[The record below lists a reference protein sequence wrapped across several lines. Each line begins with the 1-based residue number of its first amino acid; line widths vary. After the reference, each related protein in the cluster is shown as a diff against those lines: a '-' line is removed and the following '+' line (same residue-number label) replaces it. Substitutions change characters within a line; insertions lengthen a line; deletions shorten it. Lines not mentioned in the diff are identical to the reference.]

1 VGILASKDALSGNEQ
16 PAVKAVMA
24 GAFGSL
30 VLVSGSATVATA
42 WIRQK
47 LLSLC
52 VLVQVSRSLSLEEM
66 REFVRTLF
74 FAGQLFLPWCLRGSH
89 VECSSLSR

>member
-1 VGILASKDALSGNEQ
+1 MDAATVGA
-16 PAVKAVMA
+16 MA
-24 GAFGSL
+24 GAFGSR

-47 LLSLC
+47 LLNRRE
-52 VLVQVSRSLSLEEM
+52 LVQVSRSLSLEEM

-74 FAGQLFLPWCLRGSH
+74 SPVSFTCHG
-89 VECSSLSR
+89 V